1 MSRWQPRPRAADP
14 EITMAFITPI
24 AGWKSVARGGLA
36 ALLLLLTFV
45 LASAAEQF
53 PFDQELVLDAAR
65 MGPGRRMPSI
75 TVEANGNLIVD
86 LWCRSIRGRADI
98 GDDSIAIVLEPL
110 PEALPDVQSANQ
122 CTPARLQADE
132 TLLAE
137 LSQVTAWQRAGE
149 AVDLIGSTR
158 MRFRPATN

>member
-1 MSRWQPRPRAADP
+1 M
-14 EITMAFITPI
+14 TFIGPI
-24 AGWKSVARGGLA
+24 AGRRNFARGGLA
-36 ALLLLLTFV
+36 ALLLLLG
-45 LASAAEQF
+45 SAVALPADLF
-53 PFDQELVLDAAR
+53 PFDRELVLDAAR

-98 GDDSIAIVLEPL
+98 GDGSVAIVLEPL

-132 TLLAE
+132 SLLAA

-149 AVDLIGSTR
+149 AVDLIGPTR